1 MTLEDYIFPDL
12 TQILGNIGITLNTRA
27 IPEIGEYRRAQ
38 TVVDRGWL
46 WGLFHWRAYR
56 EARASLPRLLRAS
69 QCATLNAVL
78 DYGRYMDSVKRGL

>member
-1 MTLEDYIFPDL
+1 MTLEDYKCPDFA
-12 TQILGNIGITLNTRA
+12 QILENIGITLNTRA